1 MAVIEKDGLYQYIDE
16 NGNIYILYPVT
27 KLENVTGAGKLI
39 QSPDGKT
46 LVTID
51 GTNIAFVSFSDLV
64 DYAKKTDLEAYAT
77 TKALDDLA
85 TATGKAIDNLAT
97 QARKEL
103 DNINASANAESR
115 VEFVSNVLK
124 TIGGTTIDMGNAKIA
139 MGTYQGTGTY
149 GVNNP
154 NSLTFDFK
162 PKLLIFLYHT
172 SASNGSYI
180 SMMSLNFCETTYTP
194 VLKVGNGENRGT
206 LMAKFSD
213 DGKTLSWYSEYSA
226 DAQCNLVLNTYASIV
241 YNSYHYFALG

>member
-39 QSPDGKT
+39 QSPDGQT

-64 DYAKKTDLEAYAT
+64 EYAKKTDLEAYAT
-77 TKALDDLA
+77 TKALGDLA
-85 TATGKAIDNLAT
+85 TQTGNAISDLAT
-97 QARKEL
+97 QTEGALDEL
-103 DNINASANAESR
+103 DKSANAASR
-115 VEFVSNVLK
+115 VEFVGNVLQ
-124 TIGGTTIDMGNAKIA
+124 TIGGTIIDMGNAKIA

-162 PKLLIFLYHT
+162 PKLLIFLYKT
-172 SASNGSYI
+172 SSTHGDYI
-180 SMMSLNFCETTYTP
+180 SMMSLN
-194 VLKVGNGENRGT
+194 
-206 LMAKFSD
+206 
-213 DGKTLSWYSEYSA
+213 
-226 DAQCNLVLNTYASIV
+226 
-241 YNSYHYFALG
+241 